1 MKDIWVGKPYI
12 ETPSCHLDKTRS
24 VIGFIPEKGLVLEE
38 ELVVHKISSV
48 WFYTTRDLAY
58 IRLCTGSMQFVID
71 FGLLS
76 TTIFVFVA
84 TALSICILYIAY
96 Q

>member
-12 ETPSCHLDKTRS
+12 ETPSCHPDKNRS
-24 VIGFIPEKGLVLEE
+24 VIGFRPCSGGRTSGSQNLLC
-38 ELVVHKISSV
+38 VV
-48 WFYTTRDLAY
+48 YTTRDLAY

-84 TALSICILYIAY
+84 TAL
-96 Q
+96 